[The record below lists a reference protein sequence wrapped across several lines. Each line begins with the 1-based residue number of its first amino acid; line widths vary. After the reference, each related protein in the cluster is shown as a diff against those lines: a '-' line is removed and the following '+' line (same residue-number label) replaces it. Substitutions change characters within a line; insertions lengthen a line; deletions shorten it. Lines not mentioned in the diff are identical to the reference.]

1 MTIFRPDR
9 VNKRAFSGNAGFVG
23 PTVTATC
30 SASTTACESTTNSKD
45 SCVCSA
51 LALGCRCSFCGC
63 PCCDIICGFD
73 CTVCTRTVPSG
84 MWRTPGQYEARD
96 RDAWGDS
103 TSSSTP
109 ETCLCCINEG
119 YANISNLVDYK
130 GYYIKQCGG
139 TKIFAA
145 DSSSEINCC
154 WACRT
159 CAVANAN
166 SVLGS
171 CGWFLPSCECLCH
184 WMDKDG
190 DTDSSCPGLYWD
202 GTGVADFKYYTSN
215 TFGNQSNWA
224 WTMRWLNNQGGFVCA
239 PGFAFAGNR
248 CTDGMNFR
256 VFRCV

>member
-1 MTIFRPDR
+1 VTIFRPDR

-30 SASTTACESTTNSKD
+30 SASTTTCESTTNSKD

-51 LALGCRCSFCGC
+51 LVLGKRCSFCGC
-63 PCCDIICGFD
+63 PCCDIVCGCD

-96 RDAWGDS
+96 RDAWGGP
-103 TSSSTP
+103 SSSNTT

-119 YANISNLVDYK
+119 HSNISNLVDYK

-139 TKIFAA
+139 TKIFVA
-145 DSSSEINCC
+145 DSSSQISCC
-154 WACRT
+154 WPCRACG
-159 CAVANAN
+159 VACAN

-171 CGWFLPSCECLCH
+171 CGWFLPSCACLEDFLQCAE
-184 WMDKDG
+184 G
-190 DTDSSCPGLYWD
+190 CPGRYWD
-202 GTGVADFKYYTSN
+202 GTGVPAFNFYMSN
-215 TFGNQSNWA
+215 TFGNQTNWFWA
-224 WTMRWLNNQGGFVCA
+224 LRWLNNSGGVVQA

-248 CTDGMNFR
+248 CNHADAPNIR